1 MIRKL
6 TDRDLDL
13 MLNSLNDLMK
23 TVDGDM
29 FMLEKEVGYGW
40 KLHRQTS
47 DGKIELVSPNY
58 YIPKNMMWDL
68 LVNLLMGIR
77 LYANNIEKQTKV
89 TV

>member
-1 MIRKL
+1 MSLKL
-6 TDRDLDL
+6 ADRDLDL
-13 MLNSLNDLMK
+13 MLKSLNDLMK

-40 KLHRQTS
+40 KLHRHTS

-58 YIPKNMMWDL
+58 YITKNMMWKF
-68 LVNLLMGIR
+68 LVNTLTAIHLQ
-77 LYANNIEKQTKV
+77 ANQTEV

>member
-1 MIRKL
+1 MSLKL
-6 TDRDLDL
+6 TDKDLDL
-13 MLNSLNDLMK
+13 MLKSLNDLMK

-40 KLHRQTS
+40 KLHRHTS

-58 YIPKNMMWDL
+58 YITKNMMWNF
-68 LVNLLMGIR
+68 LVNTLTAIHIQ
-77 LYANNIEKQTKV
+77 ANQTEV

>member
-1 MIRKL
+1 MSLKL
-6 TDRDLDL
+6 ADRDLDA
-13 MLNSLNDLMK
+13 MLKDLNNLIK

-47 DGKIELVSPNY
+47 YGNIELVSPNY

-89 TV
+89 TA